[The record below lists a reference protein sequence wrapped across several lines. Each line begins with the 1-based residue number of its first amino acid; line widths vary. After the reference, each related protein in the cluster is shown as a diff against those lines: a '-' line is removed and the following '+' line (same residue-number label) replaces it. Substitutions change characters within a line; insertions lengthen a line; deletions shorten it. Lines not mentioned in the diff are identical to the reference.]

1 MTIKVAL
8 YCRTSTT
15 NDQSCERQIYEL
27 REVAK
32 NHNWTIVG
40 EYVDEGVSGAK
51 KSRPELDKLV
61 KDALSRKFD
70 MVATIEL
77 SRLGRSVKHMC
88 EIAEILQQ
96 KNIHLFIK
104 NQSIDTSTIA
114 GTLFFNI
121 INSIAQYERDLLI
134 ERIKSG
140 LESAKRKGK
149 VLGRRTNLTNK
160 VRNQIVHMKSKQIGL
175 KKIAKECK
183 VSVKTIRKVLDET
196 PLIRQVA

>member
-1 MTIKVAL
+1 MRVAL
-8 YCRTSTT
+8 YCRISTKQ
-15 NDQSCERQIYEL
+15 NQSVERQIFEL
-27 REVAK
+27 RECAK
-32 NHNWTIVG
+32 YHKWTIVE
-40 EYVDEGVSGAK
+40 EYIDEGVSGSTK
-51 KSRPELDKLV
+51 QRDGLERML
-61 KDALSRKFD
+61 KDAMQRKFD

>member
-1 MTIKVAL
+1 MRVAL
-8 YCRTSTT
+8 YCRISTKQ
-15 NDQSCERQIYEL
+15 NQSVERQIFEL
-27 REVAK
+27 RECAK
-32 NHNWTIVG
+32 YHKWTIFE
-40 EYVDEGVSGAK
+40 EYIDEGVSGSTK
-51 KSRPELDKLV
+51 QRDGLERML
-61 KDALSRKFD
+61 KDAMQRKFD